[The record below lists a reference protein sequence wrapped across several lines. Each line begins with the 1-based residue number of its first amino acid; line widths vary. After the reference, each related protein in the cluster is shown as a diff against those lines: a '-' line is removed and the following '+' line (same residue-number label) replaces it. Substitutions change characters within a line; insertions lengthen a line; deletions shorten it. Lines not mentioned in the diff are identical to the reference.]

1 MTGTDTGVGKTVA
14 TAAIACALAAASR
27 RVAVLKPAQTGVE
40 PGQPGDAEFVLAALG
55 SAQAPGSAC
64 VYRLRAPAAPLVAAQ
79 AEGVVLDLGRIH
91 DAYAT
96 LRESHDVVLLEGAG
110 GLLVPLAEGAS
121 MADLAAAL
129 HLTVVVVARPGLGTI
144 NHTLLT
150 LEAARARGLAVLG
163 VIIAGW
169 QPPEDL
175 ATRTNPALICAL
187 GQVSLLGVLPHDPM
201 LSVERLQV
209 GGLRDWAAEA
219 LAPPLG
225 GRFDA
230 ASFLASLER

>member
-1 MTGTDTGVGKTVA
+1 PRRHRRSAPSRGGRRLAAVGDGATRQRTQHSALFVTGTDTGVGKTVA

-129 HLTVVVVARPGLGTI
+129 HLAVVV
-144 NHTLLT
+144 
-150 LEAARARGLAVLG
+150 
-163 VIIAGW
+163 
-169 QPPEDL
+169 
-175 ATRTNPALICAL
+175 
-187 GQVSLLGVLPHDPM
+187 
-201 LSVERLQV
+201 
-209 GGLRDWAAEA
+209 
-219 LAPPLG
+219 
-225 GRFDA
+225 
-230 ASFLASLER
+230 

>member
-1 MTGTDTGVGKTVA
+1 
-14 TAAIACALAAASR
+14 
-27 RVAVLKPAQTGVE
+27 VLKPAQTGVE

-55 SAQAPGSAC
+55 SAQRPASAC
-64 VYRLRAPAAPLVAAQ
+64 SYRLQAPAAPLVAAR
-79 AEGVVLDLGRIH
+79 AEGVVLDLDRIYA
-91 DAYAT
+91 AYTT
-96 LRESHDVVLLEGAG
+96 LRESHDVVLVEGAG

-129 HLTVVVVARPGLGTI
+129 HLPVVVVARPGLGTI

-150 LEAARARGLAVLG
+150 LEVARARGLIVLG

-209 GGLRDWAAEA
+209 GGLRDWAAAA

-230 ASFLASLER
+230 ASFLASLDR